1 MLYVYSFLHLLHAK
15 LFLMEVFCHIS
26 LFLSYASRQ
35 TTEATCLLFLVN
47 VSIII
52 IIFLILL
59 ALASFNSIYFIFLM
73 VLLLLHLTPVTSKI
87 TPHQVDFT
95 NVALTIAK
103 FELTIFLLYTL
114 GDI

>member
-1 MLYVYSFLHLLHAK
+1 MLYVYSFLYLLRAK
-15 LFLMEVFCHIS
+15 LFLMEVFSHIS
-26 LFLSYASRQ
+26 LFLSYASKQ

-52 IIFLILL
+52 IFLLLL